1 MILEAIFR
9 GNLAP
14 LELVYPNDPE
24 YRQLSQEA
32 IDLSSELAEEL
43 PSSSKAKLDQLT
55 AKIYSAQS
63 IESEAFFTFGFAIGA
78 RLQQEITEQL
88 KPLE

>member
-14 LELVYPNDPE
+14 LDLVYPNDPE
-24 YRQLSQEA
+24 YQQLSQEA

-43 PSSSKAKLDQLT
+43 TPTSKAKLDQLT
-55 AKIYSAQS
+55 ARIYSAQS
-63 IESEAFFTFGFAIGA
+63 IESEAFFTFGLAIGA